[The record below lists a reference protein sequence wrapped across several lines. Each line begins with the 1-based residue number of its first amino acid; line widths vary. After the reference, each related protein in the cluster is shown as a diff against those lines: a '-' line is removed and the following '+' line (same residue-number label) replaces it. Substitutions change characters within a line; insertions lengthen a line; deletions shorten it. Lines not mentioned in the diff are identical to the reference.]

1 MVQCADHIGK
11 PMQLLY
17 YPPYH
22 SKYNQRSDKK
32 LRTIQVP
39 TFQFSQ

>member
-1 MVQCADHIGK
+1 LITDVF
-11 PMQLLY
+11 L
-17 YPPYH
+17 
-22 SKYNQRSDKK
+22 NQRSDKK

>member
-1 MVQCADHIGK
+1 MSGGILHHVIRW
-11 PMQLLY
+11 
-17 YPPYH
+17 
-22 SKYNQRSDKK
+22 NVVFFQRSDKK

>member
-1 MVQCADHIGK
+1 LEQQV
-11 PMQLLY
+11 Y
-17 YPPYH
+17 TF
-22 SKYNQRSDKK
+22 QRSDKK